1 MPGVLIMTL
10 MRKSINKDRLQ
21 MPERFCF
28 HQTGISLL
36 FGCCMFVLLFSLNH
50 RALSQSSDLG
60 DVGISLLTC
69 DPGDELYS
77 VFGHSAIRVWHPDR
91 SFDVVYNYG
100 TFDFN
105 TPGFLM
111 KFLRGKLPYMLSR
124 SSYEQFLYAYNAE
137 KRGIFEQELLLTP
150 EEKRDMVHFLEW
162 NLLPENRFYPYD
174 FFFDN
179 CATRIRDVIPHVTQR
194 MVKWSGEKTTK
205 SFRDL
210 LHEYLPGKPWTE
222 FGIDLVIGAKADQT
236 ASVNDQMFLPDY
248 LYEHFEKA
256 TLVGSMGA
264 GEPLT
269 KEAYQVLIFDE
280 DRVKRLQT
288 PFFTPHILFILCI
301 LLEIFLVY
309 SYGKSNW
316 RVRYDNLF
324 YAFLGLASVVMMF
337 LWFVTDHQ
345 ATGQNWNLIWCSPL
359 FFLLLLPKK
368 YTHHKQYVL
377 LILLTGC
384 FLGLINI
391 FLNYLPQVFNSYKTL
406 IILLAIIKLTRGY
419 MPFLKSEKTVQ
430 VNTLTT
436 H

>member
-1 MPGVLIMTL
+1 MPGGLIITL
-10 MRKSINKDRLQ
+10 MKKSRNKEQLLLKDGFLYKQTRIPL
-21 MPERFCF
+21 FFWCCWISFFSFAF
-28 HQTGISLL
+28 HPA
-36 FGCCMFVLLFSLNH
+36 F
-50 RALSQSSDLG
+50 SQSSDLG
-60 DVGISLLTC
+60 HVGISLLTC

-105 TPGFLM
+105 TQGFLM

-124 SSYEQFLYAYNAE
+124 SSYEHFLYAYNDE

-179 CATRIRDVIPHVTQR
+179 CATRIRDVIPNITQR
-194 MVKWSGEKTTK
+194 AVEWSGEETTK

-210 LHEYLPGKPWTE
+210 LHEYLSGKPWTE
-222 FGIDLVIGAKADQT
+222 FGIDLVIGAKADHI

-256 TLVGSMGA
+256 KLVGST
-264 GEPLT
+264 GEEESLT

-280 DRVKRLQT
+280 ERVERLQT
-288 PFFTPHILFILCI
+288 PFFTPHILFILFI

-309 SYGKSNW
+309 SSGKARW
-316 RVRYDNLF
+316 LGRYDKLF
-324 YAFLGLASVVMMF
+324 YAILGLASVVMLL
-337 LWFVTDHQ
+337 LWFATDHQ

-359 FFLLLLPKK
+359 YFLLLLPKK
-368 YTHHKQYVL
+368 YTGHKKYVL

-384 FLGLINI
+384 FLGLFNI
-391 FLNYLPQVFNSYKTL
+391 FFNYLPQVFNTYKTL
-406 IILLAIIKLTRGY
+406 IILLAILKLTREY
-419 MPFLKSEKTVQ
+419 MHYLKSEKTAQ
-430 VNTLTT
+430 IA
-436 H
+436 